1 MDGWPLIGRCGV
13 LVDRISNAFCA
24 MTSRDAFAFLRAST
38 SLISSGDNISFVE
51 MLTEKRIGL
60 VIIPIDLV
68 NNVLINFKWKY
79 LCYDF
84 TFLNIW
90 IIDAFISKNLP

>member
-1 MDGWPLIGRCGV
+1 MDGWHLIVGAGF
-13 LVDRISNAFCA
+13 LVDRISDTFCA

-51 MLTEKRIGL
+51 MLTEKTDRFGNYL
-60 VIIPIDLV
+60 IDLV

-79 LCYDF
+79 LCYVSR
-84 TFLNIW
+84 L
-90 IIDAFISKNLP
+90 